1 MKIEIK
7 RALLWGAGGLSRI
20 WRLLPGPFRD
30 AILTGLLILESRGD
44 AAQGLKRLFLIKDR
58 LEWVINER
66 AMVYGDGVHP
76 KHRLINYHDYFVE
89 RIPAGGSVLDIGCG
103 HGVVARSIA
112 RRVAGC
118 TVVGVELSQETFLRA
133 CASDVPPNLS
143 FVNADARTSLPKG
156 HWDVVVLSNI
166 LEHIEDRV
174 GFLQDILHQATPCKV
189 LIRVPLFERDWQM
202 PMRKELGVYYFSD
215 SEHFI
220 EHRVDELMQELS
232 SVGLLPI
239 NQITLWGEIWVE
251 CHSDLGAK

>member
-7 RALLWGAGGLSRI
+7 RVVLWGAAGLSRL
-20 WRLLPGPFRD
+20 WRILPGRFRD
-30 AILTGLLILESRGD
+30 AVLTGLLVLESRGN
-44 AAQGLKRLFLIKDR
+44 AAQGLRRLFLIKDR

-76 KHRLINYHDYFVE
+76 KHRLMSYHDFFVD
-89 RIPAGGSVLDIGCG
+89 RIPAGASVLDIGCG
-103 HGVVARSIA
+103 YGVVARSIA

-118 TVVGVELSQETFLRA
+118 AVVGVELSEENYQRA
-133 CASDVPPNLS
+133 CAGELPSNLS
-143 FVNADARTSLPKG
+143 FVNADARTALPEG

-166 LEHIEDRV
+166 LEHIEDRT
-174 GFLQDILHQATPCKV
+174 GFLQDILRQATPRKV

-220 EHRVDELMQELS
+220 EHRLDELMQELS
-232 SVGLLPI
+232 TVGLRQV
-239 NQITLWGEIWVE
+239 NQITLWGEIWAE
-251 CHSDLGAK
+251 CHSNLGVK